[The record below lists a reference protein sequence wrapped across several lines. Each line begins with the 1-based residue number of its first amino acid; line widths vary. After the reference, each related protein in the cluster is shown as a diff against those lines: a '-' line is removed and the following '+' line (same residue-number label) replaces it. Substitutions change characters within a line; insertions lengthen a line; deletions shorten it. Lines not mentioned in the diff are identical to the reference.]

1 MASMNDDKNGKSL
14 RGRAAAIGLSK
25 NQVVSAAVA
34 QIDEKGRAAFSL
46 RELARSLGVSP
57 AVIYWHVDGWQDL
70 FAERIA
76 QIVPELY
83 PLTAAALPDLINRIF
98 ALRWQNGAV
107 VSYAESFEL
116 LLDLL
121 IEGLKARAAA
131 TPS

>member
-1 MASMNDDKNGKSL
+1 MASMKDDKNGKSL

-25 NQVVSAAVA
+25 GQVVSAAVA
-34 QIDEKGRAAFSL
+34 QIDEKGLAAFSL

-57 AVIYWHVDGWQDL
+57 AVVYWHVYGWQDL
-70 FAERIA
+70 FAERVA
-76 QIVPELY
+76 QIDRELH
-83 PLTAAALPDLINRIF
+83 PLTAAALPDITNRIF
-98 ALRWQNGAV
+98 ALRWQNGAL